1 MAEHLASQDVDYLE
15 GSSAGDDE
23 FAVADK
29 GKVVVRIGLVKD
41 KKEPAGVIAV
51 AGIERI
57 AWILKQVNIVA
68 SQMVDEVKVIK
79 S

>member
-15 GSSAGDDE
+15 GSGAGDDE

-29 GKVVVRIGLVKD
+29 GKVVRIGLVKD

-57 AWILKQVNIVA
+57 TWILKQVDIVA
-68 SQMVDEVKVIK
+68 SQMVDEVEVIN

>member
-15 GSSAGDDE
+15 GSGASDDE

-41 KKEPAGVIAV
+41 KKEPAGVIAS
-51 AGIERI
+51 A
-57 AWILKQVNIVA
+57 
-68 SQMVDEVKVIK
+68 
-79 S
+79 

>member
-15 GSSAGDDE
+15 GSSASDDE
-23 FAVADK
+23 FAIADK

-51 AGIERI
+51 AGLERI
-57 AWILKQVNIVA
+57 TWILKQVNIVA
-68 SQMVDEVKVIK
+68 SQMVDEVEVIK